1 MRKKFIDIKCDRS
14 YIKSMTV
21 KKELKR
27 EQILE
32 HGIHLLMRNGYHGT
46 GVKLILDKVN
56 VPKGSFYSYFESK
69 ENFTAE
75 AIAHYIEPFL
85 NKLQSYLARPEY
97 DGLSAI
103 KAYFGDSTLE
113 LEQYDFKGGCLLGD
127 MMCEIGSVSVVC
139 RQALKVAIN
148 RYCALL
154 EQGLSSAQQE
164 GTVRSDIPATT
175 MARLLFDGWQGALL
189 QMKVEQSIVPLQRFS
204 SELLDKYIIS

>member
-1 MRKKFIDIKCDRS
+1 
-14 YIKSMTV
+14 MTA

-27 EQILE
+27 KQILE

-46 GVKLILDKVN
+46 GVKLILDRVN

-75 AIAHYIEPFL
+75 AIAHYIEPYL
-85 NKLQSYLARPEY
+85 TKLQLYLARPEL

-103 KAYFGDSTLE
+103 KAYFGDSMLE
-113 LEQYDFKGGCLLGD
+113 FERCDFKGGCLLGD

-139 RQALKVAIN
+139 RHALKVAIE
-148 RYCALL
+148 RYCILL
-154 EQGLSSAQQE
+154 EQGLSSAQQV
-164 GTVRSDIPATT
+164 GIVRSDIPATT
-175 MARLLFDGWQGALL
+175 MARVLFDAWQGALL
-189 QMKVEQSIVPLQRFS
+189 RMKVEQSVIPLQRFS